1 MLCNAIQDYQ
11 EYAQFTFKVWNMIKL
26 KNKEDCEENVTR
38 F

>member
-11 EYAQFTFKVWNMIKL
+11 EYAQFTFKACNMIKL